1 MVKKYT
7 QDEFLKALQ
16 KAAEFK
22 GGLDKITEPLV
33 VTDEDGIIL
42 FANDAVVERTG
53 FALEEIIGNTTGR
66 LWGSQQDEGFY
77 RDMWNKIKVE
87 KKHFKAPVINK
98 RKDGTYYS
106 CEINIYPILDE
117 AGDIMFFLS
126 LESNFSN
133 SI

>member
-7 QDEFLKALQ
+7 QEEFLKALQ

-42 FANDAVVERTG
+42 FVNDAVAKRTG
-53 FALEEIIGNTTGR
+53 FSLDEIIGNTPGR
-66 LWGSQQDEGFY
+66 LWGSQHDEGFY

-87 KKHFKAPVINK
+87 KKYFKAPVINK
-98 RKDGTYYS
+98 RKDGSFYS
-106 CEINIYPILDE
+106 CELSIYPILDD
-117 AGDIMFFLS
+117 AGDILFFLS
-126 LESNFSN
+126 IESNFSD